1 MRKLTVI
8 LMSLLLVV
16 GLGSC
21 KKDNGV
27 KGPNNNGNNG
37 NGTATTEQNELP
49 LLKFDFKTKSS
60 GEVISKDI
68 IDHEAKIGREA
79 TKLTVG
85 TDDKGNP
92 VEAPAFV
99 NTDLT
104 IAGVVYMPKLKEQRS
119 VNIYAFANEKLG
131 SCPKTIAMLKEVGFD
146 KIEDKQFSDKTP
158 YKYGV
163 SSKDDK
169 ISVLIMEETNEELG
183 TSISIRFEYKPDLEV
198 KHPFVSTAKDFPD
211 YETFMTKDVDKIKAF
226 EEKLGFRE
234 PYKSGDAAKD
244 AAREQRKELW
254 YITKEA
260 QLPNTNFLAVVY
272 ISTPTKGKPFIKT
285 ILCSI
290 KNEKELAD
298 PKVKEWFTANGYG
311 EKFEVS
317 TLNGY
322 AAGFDKTGKTIAFLY
337 IDKENGTVFLEIG
350 AAPEKNSVASQLRL
364 LNDRKELS
372 LSASDFSAKKQ
383 LQ

>member
-37 NGTATTEQNELP
+37 NGTVTTEQNELP

-85 TDDKGNP
+85 TDDKGNS

-104 IAGVVYMPKLKEQRS
+104 IAGVIYMPKTKEQRS
-119 VNIYAFANEKLG
+119 VTIYAFANEKLE

-146 KIEDKQFSDKTP
+146 KIEDKQDINKTP
-158 YKYGV
+158 YKFGV

-169 ISVLIMEETNEELG
+169 ISVSIMEETNEELG
-183 TSISIRFEYKPDLEV
+183 TSISIRFEYKPDLKV
-198 KHPFVSTAKDFPD
+198 DHPFVSTAKDFPD

-234 PYKSGDAAKD
+234 YLKSDDAAKE
-244 AAREQRKELW
+244 AARQQRKELW
-254 YITKEA
+254 FVTKEA
-260 QLPNTNFLAVVY
+260 QVQNTNFLGLVY
-272 ISTPTKGKPFIKT
+272 ISTPAKGDPFINAVVN
-285 ILCSI
+285 SV

-298 PKVKEWFTANGYG
+298 PKMKEWFTANGYG
-311 EKFEVS
+311 SKFEAS
-317 TLNGY
+317 TVNGY
-322 AAGFDKTGKTIAFLY
+322 AAGFDKTGKVLALLY
-337 IDKENGTVFLEIG
+337 IKNDTGAVFLQIG
-350 AAPEKNSVASQLRL
+350 SAPKEGSVASQLRL
-364 LNDRKELS
+364 MNDRKELS